1 MGMAKNNNDK
11 PESNQGTTS
20 GPGGEN
26 TNHTGKSYSTDK
38 TSIVQSD
45 TFKLRL
51 AQAGQAPPSVLLLVG
66 PANSVGR
73 QWPIEDT
80 DRIIG
85 RAPTCHIYVDERSM
99 SKSHAKLILANGDVS
114 VVDLESTNKT
124 IVNGKAITPLLP
136 VRLKNNDQIK
146 MGNVILKFLERG
158 SIETVASAQ
167 TYDRSQ
173 TDALTGIANRGAL
186 ETHAVELFKRANLL
200 GIPFSLLIFDIDKFK
215 NINDSYG
222 HPTGDH
228 VIKDIAMVVRD
239 KLIRENDFF
248 ARAGGEEFVLVL
260 LGSPLNR
267 AQEVAERV
275 RQTIQS
281 HIFLFEGK
289 AIPVTVSAGVATN
302 KPNDAGW
309 QAVFDRAD
317 KALYQSKNKGRN
329 QVTVG

>member
-1 MGMAKNNNDK
+1 MSNDNNDDA
-11 PESNQGTTS
+11 SN
-20 GPGGEN
+20 
-26 TNHTGKSYSTDK
+26 TGKSFSTDK
-38 TSIVQSD
+38 TSVIQSD

-85 RAPTCHIYVDERSM
+85 RAPSCHIYVDERSM
-99 SKSHAKLILANGDVS
+99 SKSHAKLVLANGDVS

-124 IVNGKAITPLLP
+124 MVNGKVIAALQP

-215 NINDSYG
+215 NINDTHG
-222 HPTGDH
+222 HPTGDY
-228 VIKDIAMVVRD
+228 VIKEIASVVRD

-275 RQTIQS
+275 RQTIQN
-281 HIFLFEGK
+281 HVFTFEGK
-289 AIPVTVSAGVATN
+289 TIPVTISAGVAVHKASDT
-302 KPNDAGW
+302 GW
-309 QAVFDRAD
+309 EAVYDRAD
-317 KALYQSKNKGRN
+317 KAMYQSKNSGRN
-329 QVTVG
+329 RVTVG

>member
-1 MGMAKNNNDK
+1 MNDDSNNDNNDADDV
-11 PESNQGTTS
+11 PTGTDK
-20 GPGGEN
+20 G
-26 TNHTGKSYSTDK
+26 YSTDK
-38 TSIVQSD
+38 TSVIQSD

-99 SKSHAKLILANGDVS
+99 SKSHAKLVLAGGDVS

-124 IVNGKAITPLLP
+124 TVNGRVLEPLKP
-136 VRLKNNDQIK
+136 MKLKNNDQIK

-173 TDALTGIANRGAL
+173 TDGLTGIANRGAL
-186 ETHAVELFKRANLL
+186 NARAVELFKRANLL

-215 NINDSYG
+215 NINDTYG
-222 HPTGDH
+222 HPTGDY
-228 VIKDIAMVVRD
+228 VIKEIASVVRD

-260 LGSPLNR
+260 LGSQINR

-275 RQTIQS
+275 RTTIQA
-281 HIFLFEGK
+281 HVFEFEGK
-289 AIPVTVSAGVATN
+289 KIPVTVSSGVSVN
-302 KPNDAGW
+302 KPSDTGW
-309 QAVFDRAD
+309 ESVYDRAD
-317 KALYQSKNKGRN
+317 KAMYLSKNNGRN
-329 QVTVG
+329 LVTVG

>member
-1 MGMAKNNNDK
+1 MSDNNDTGDGK
-11 PESNQGTTS
+11 PF
-20 GPGGEN
+20 
-26 TNHTGKSYSTDK
+26 STDK
-38 TSIVQSD
+38 TSVIQSD

-85 RAPTCHIYVDERSM
+85 RAPSCHIYVDERSM
-99 SKSHAKLILANGDVS
+99 SKSHAKLVLAGGDVS

-124 IVNGKAITPLLP
+124 LVNGRMIEPLKP
-136 VRLKNNDQIK
+136 VKLKNNDQIK

-173 TDALTGIANRGAL
+173 TDGLTGIANRGAL
-186 ETHAVELFKRANLL
+186 NARAVELFKRANLL
-200 GIPFSLLIFDIDKFK
+200 GIPFTLLLFDIDKFK
-215 NINDSYG
+215 SINDTYG

-228 VIKDIAMVVRD
+228 VIKEIAMVVRD

-260 LGSPLNR
+260 LGSPINR

-275 RQTIQS
+275 RTTIQT
-281 HIFLFEGK
+281 HVFEFEGK
-289 AIPVTVSAGVATN
+289 KIPVTVSSGLAAN
-302 KPNDAGW
+302 KASDTGW
-309 QAVFDRAD
+309 ESVYDRAD
-317 KALYQSKNKGRN
+317 KAMYQSKNNGRN